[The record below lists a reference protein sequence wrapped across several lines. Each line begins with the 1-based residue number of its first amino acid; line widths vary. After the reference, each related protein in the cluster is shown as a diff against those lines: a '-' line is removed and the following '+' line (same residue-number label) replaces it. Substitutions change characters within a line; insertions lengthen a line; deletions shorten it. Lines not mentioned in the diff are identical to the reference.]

1 MLGAVSAGGF
11 GVMKVLVRE
20 APINPHHWYV
30 AALASQLTDKPLGI
44 TLWQQPVVLFRDS
57 NQVVHA
63 LEDSCPHRFVKLS
76 RGRVVN
82 GELECAYHGWCIDRR
97 GKCSK
102 IPYLEPGQKLPTRGL
117 KTYPVLERDGFIWIF
132 LGNPDLAEATKGF
145 AVPEWYHLN
154 YISSVT
160 EFTVNCHFS
169 FLIENL
175 MDMYHG
181 HLHDTYQ
188 AWAQPQLKSIETNE
202 QEIIANYDAQSY
214 YRVDRIWSVS
224 QLFLPWLRQL
234 HPAPLQVRYAYPHWR
249 ASLGEDFRIYC
260 LFAPIDRS
268 HTRAFLLH
276 FTSLERFPNLHKLP
290 SWFRLWIKKTFHN
303 SAKSLLNNL
312 VKQDILML
320 KDEQNSY
327 DREGRKPLE
336 INRTLI
342 AVQKLIE
349 NQASRG

>member
-1 MLGAVSAGGF
+1 
-11 GVMKVLVRE
+11 MKVPVRE
-20 APINPHHWYV
+20 ASINPDHWYGV
-30 AALASQLTDKPLGI
+30 ALSSQIGESPLGI
-44 TLWQQPVVLFRDS
+44 TLWEQPIVLFRDL
-57 NQVVHA
+57 NRRICA
-63 LEDSCPHRFVKLS
+63 LEDCCPHRFVKLS
-76 RGRVVN
+76 RGKVVN
-82 GELECAYHGWCIDRR
+82 GELECTYHGWCIDGG

-102 IPYLEPGQKLPTRGL
+102 IPYLESGQSLPTRAI
-117 KTYPVLERDGFIWIF
+117 KTYPVIEKDGFVWLF
-132 LGNPDLAEATKGF
+132 LGNPDLATKIERF
-145 AVPEWYHLN
+145 TIPEWDSLN

-181 HLHDTYQ
+181 HLHQNYQ

-202 QEIIANYDAQSY
+202 QEVIANYDAQSY
-214 YRVDRIWSVS
+214 YKIDRIWSVS

-234 HPAPLQVRYAYPHWR
+234 HPAPLQVRYNYPHWR
-249 ASLGEDFRIYC
+249 ASLGDDFRIYC
-260 LFAPIDRS
+260 LFAPIDRN

-276 FTSLERFPNLHKLP
+276 FTSLESFSNLHKLP
-290 SWFRLWIKKTFHN
+290 YWFRLWVKNTFHN
-303 SAKSLLNNL
+303 SAKFLLNNL

-320 KDEQNSY
+320 KDEQNAY

-336 INRTLI
+336 FNRTLI

-349 NQASRG
+349 SQANRG